1 MSGETAQIVF
11 FTLGV
16 AGVSTLCI
24 LPPGI
29 ALAWVLARK
38 DWPGKAFVETVVAL
52 PLIMP
57 PVATGLLLLRLLGR
71 RGPLG
76 SVLEGWGIEIV
87 FTWRAVVLAMAVMS
101 FPLLVRSA
109 RIAFEGV
116 DRDFEDAARDLGARP
131 LRVFA
136 LITLPLAAHGVIAGT
151 VLAFARGLGEF
162 GATILVAGMIPGRTM
177 TLPTAI
183 YHAIQL
189 GQDGDA
195 FGLLAISVVIA
206 FAAIALS
213 EWLLRR
219 SRRASLT

>member
-1 MSGETAQIVF
+1 MSGDTAQIVL

-16 AGVSTLCI
+16 AGVSTLLI
-24 LPPGI
+24 LPPGV
-29 ALAWVLARK
+29 ALAWLLARRQ
-38 DWPGKAFVETVVAL
+38 WPGKALVETLVAL

-76 SVLEGWGIEIV
+76 GWFESWGIEVV
-87 FTWRAVVLAMAVMS
+87 FTWRAVVLAMGVMS

-109 RIAFEGV
+109 RIAFENV

-131 LRVFA
+131 LKVFTR
-136 LITLPLAAHGVIAGT
+136 ITVPLAAHGLIAGI
-151 VLAFARGLGEF
+151 VLAFARALGEF
-162 GATILVAGMIPGRTM
+162 GATILVAGMIPGRTV

-183 YHAIQL
+183 YHAIQM
-189 GQDGDA
+189 GQDGEA
-195 FGLLAISVVIA
+195 FGLLTISVVIA
-206 FAAIALS
+206 FAAIAIS

-219 SRRASLT
+219 GRPA

>member
-1 MSGETAQIVF
+1 MPGDTAQIVS

-16 AGVSTLCI
+16 AAVSTLLI
-24 LPPGI
+24 LPPGV
-29 ALAWVLARK
+29 ALAWFLARK
-38 DWPGKAFVETVVAL
+38 QWPGKAFVETLVVL

-76 SVLEGWGIEIV
+76 GLLEGWGIEVV
-87 FTWRAVVLAMAVMS
+87 FTWRAVVVAMAVMS

-136 LITLPLAAHGVIAGT
+136 LITMPLAAHGVIAGT
-151 VLAFARGLGEF
+151 VLAFARALGEF
-162 GATILVAGMIPGRTM
+162 GATILVAGMIPGRTV

-189 GQDGDA
+189 GQDGEA
-195 FGLLAISVVIA
+195 FGLLGISVVIA
-206 FAAIALS
+206 FAAIAVS

-219 SRRASLT
+219 AQRS

>member
-1 MSGETAQIVF
+1 MSGETTQIVL

-16 AGVSTLCI
+16 AGVSTLLI
-24 LPPGI
+24 LPPGV
-29 ALAWVLARK
+29 ALAWWLARK
-38 DWPGKAFVETVVAL
+38 HWPGKAFVETVVAL

-76 SVLEGWGIEIV
+76 SVLESLGLEVV

-116 DRDFEDAARDLGARP
+116 DRNLEDAARDLGARP
-131 LRVFA
+131 WRVFV
-136 LITLPLAAHGVIAGT
+136 LITLPLAANGVIAGT

-183 YHAIQL
+183 YHAIQM
-189 GQDGDA
+189 GRDDEA
-195 FGLLAISVVIA
+195 FGLLGVSVTIA
-206 FAAIALS
+206 FSSIVVS

-219 SRRASLT
+219 ARR

>member
-1 MSGETAQIVF
+1 MSGETTQIVF

-16 AGVSTLCI
+16 AGVSTLLI
-24 LPPGI
+24 LPPGV
-29 ALAWVLARK
+29 ALAWWLARK
-38 DWPGKAFVETVVAL
+38 QWPGKALVETLVAL

-76 SVLEGWGIEIV
+76 SLLERLGFDVV

-116 DRDFEDAARDLGARP
+116 DRNLEDAARDLGARP
-131 LRVFA
+131 WRVFT

-183 YHAIQL
+183 YHSIQL
-189 GQDGDA
+189 GRDGDA
-195 FGLLAISVVIA
+195 FGLLAVSVTIA
-206 FAAIALS
+206 FAAIAIS

-219 SRRASLT
+219 ARR